1 MIRHENVFYTSNLPF
16 SAKFVNLRNEPV
28 HCHRE
33 IEIVLM
39 LRGFARYKIYHMD
52 YALQPGDLIIADV
65 EDLHRIHDGSEDAL
79 MLQVHVDTGKF
90 EEIYPNISTTYFVC
104 EDPGM
109 RHGQDASLLAKQQAL
124 KHQLAKLMM
133 DAVGNPDDFALQ
145 ADNIN
150 EIVATLVA
158 QFRGFYMEDYQYRVG
173 REDVS
178 DTDLDRMSRITGY
191 LLANYDKKIS
201 LEDVAAMEHLNTYYI
216 SHLVKKTLGIP
227 FQQFLNGVRLEFA
240 EKNLLFTNDNLTRIA
255 EDCGFSS
262 LNYFNKCFHQW
273 YGETPAQYR
282 RSIPG
287 PERQE
292 GAPFTIQE
300 GLNLTGSYLAPVA
313 SVRKI
318 SLAPEFPADGLAP
331 GLPEGGLAPAAA
343 GGSIPYSPTILIR
356 TQDDL
361 TGLGFL
367 RERIQLLK
375 PAGFLV
381 NQRLVSPMA
390 YGLMQS
396 YGIPIQVDATGSAS
410 QGAEVPAGNTASAL
424 AQIVGQSPSHAIPL
438 IGAENAL
445 FLPEG
450 LAAPHY
456 TAYQI
461 LAGASGKNV
470 AIKPEAL
477 IWGTETEQTIVLYNQ
492 DPRAI
497 LNVRMETKK
506 LPKQFF
512 LMKKQI
518 PEENNCYT
526 IRASLGHP
534 SFLPGQVVREI
545 DQSHLGL
552 PHFVMVDREAS
563 PVLDFMVYPQHVTVL
578 VVSTLASQ

>member
-1 MIRHENVFYTSNLPF
+1 MIRHENIFYTSNLPF
-16 SAKFVNLRNEPV
+16 SAQFVNLRNEPV

-33 IEIVLM
+33 IEILLM

-52 YALQPGDLIIADV
+52 YALLPGDLIIADV

-79 MLQVHVDTGKF
+79 MLQVHLDTGKF

-109 RHGQDASLLAKQQAL
+109 RHGQDASLLAKQQSL
-124 KHQLAKLMM
+124 RHQLSKLMM
-133 DAVGNPDDFALQ
+133 DTVGSPEDFALH

-150 EIVATLVA
+150 EIVETLVG

-173 REDVS
+173 RQDVS
-178 DTDLDRMSRITGY
+178 GTDLDRMSRITGY
-191 LLANYDKKIS
+191 LLENYDKKIS
-201 LEDVAAMEHLNTYYI
+201 LEDVSAIEHLNIYYI

-255 EDCGFSS
+255 ENCGFSS

-282 RSIPG
+282 KSIPG
-287 PERQE
+287 PERQS
-292 GAPFTIQE
+292 GAPFTLQE
-300 GLNLTGSYLAPVA
+300 GLNLTGGFLAPVA
-313 SVRKI
+313 TVKKI
-318 SLAPEFPADGLAP
+318 SLAPELPASALAREATDGSMAF
-331 GLPEGGLAPAAA
+331 
-343 GGSIPYSPTILIR
+343 SPTLLIR
-356 TQDDL
+356 TQEDL
-361 TGLGFL
+361 MGLGFL

-396 YGIPIQVDATGSAS
+396 YGIPIQVDVTGSAS
-410 QGAEVPAGNTASAL
+410 QGAGVPAGSTAAAL
-424 AQIVGQSPSHAIPL
+424 AQIVGQSPSHIIPL

-461 LAGASGKNV
+461 LAGASGKTV
-470 AIKPEAL
+470 EAKPETL
-477 IWGTETEQTIVLYNQ
+477 VWGTEKELAIVLYNQ

-497 LNVRMETKK
+497 LNVRLVTKK
-506 LPKQFF
+506 LPEQFF

-534 SFLPGQVVREI
+534 SFLPGQVLREI

-563 PVLDFMVYPQHVTVL
+563 PVLDFMVYPLHVTML
-578 VVSTLASQ
+578 VVSSLASQ